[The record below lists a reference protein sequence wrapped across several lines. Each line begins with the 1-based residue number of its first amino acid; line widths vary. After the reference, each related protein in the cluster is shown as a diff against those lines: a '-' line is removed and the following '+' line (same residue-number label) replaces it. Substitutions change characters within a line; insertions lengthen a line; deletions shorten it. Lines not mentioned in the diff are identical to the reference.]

1 MMKNN
6 VYIKQI
12 YEEGLGII
20 FYQKPKEY
28 INEYIKN
35 NLLKKIMITTLE
47 IIYILFIIITIVF
60 LFKFNYPF

>member
-12 YEEGLGII
+12 YEEGLGIS
-20 FYQKPKEY
+20 FYQKPKKY
-28 INEYIKN
+28 IEQHIKN

-47 IIYILFIIITIVF
+47 IIYILFIIIIIVF
-60 LFKFNYPF
+60 LFNFNYPF